1 MLSAALLVIAIP
13 LAGALLAYLGRRWQT
28 LEVLIALLAL
38 GAGIVLL
45 AQPITGAITLP
56 GLTIDIDTPLN
67 LLGRV
72 LRIREPERVPLLLLF
87 SSTAII
93 FAMSW
98 RAPQGWTFI
107 PIGLAVLAAMS
118 AALLIRPFV
127 YAALALEAA
136 AALAVLMIQ
145 GERQGERSTTGAMRY
160 LVCATLALPLFLLA
174 GWSIDRA
181 GTVNLTDA
189 NAVAAAYGPSIV
201 FLLAGFAMLF
211 GAIPLYSWIH
221 PVAKD
226 APPLVTAFLGAVGI
240 GAVTFLLLSFWQA
253 FAWLRTSP
261 VQANAFAAGGMV
273 MLLFGGGLAWAQRS
287 FSRVLACALF
297 VELGCILLM
306 FNSNTPLATESLAF
320 SIIARAIGL
329 SVFGIGIWRLRAMR
343 GSDDFD
349 DIRNVNDLW
358 TTLALLAGG
367 LSLAGLP
374 GTVGFVARWT
384 SARAYSSTD
393 AEGLVLLLVACGS
406 VGIGVMRGVLAMA
419 RQPVEAEVVEEEE
432 ALPPDAG
439 EQLPLFELP
448 EIETQPVVTGALQPA
463 QTDAALV
470 FGIEPASKIEPPVDE
485 GAFVE
490 GDAKPAFTARG
501 IHAISARFVIAV
513 GIALTLIAGLWPG
526 LLAPIAQ
533 AVAAG
538 YNFYR

>member
-1 MLSAALLVIAIP
+1 MLPAALIVIAIP

-45 AQPITGAITLP
+45 AQPITGAIALP
-56 GLTIDIDTPLN
+56 GLTIDIDAPLN

-72 LRIREPERVPLLLLF
+72 LRIREPERVPLLLIF
-87 SSTAII
+87 ISTAII
-93 FAMSW
+93 FALSW
-98 RAPQGWTFI
+98 RSPQGWTFI
-107 PIGLAVLAAMS
+107 PIGLAVLSAMT

-145 GERQGERSTTGAMRY
+145 GERQGERSTIGAMRY
-160 LVCATLALPLFLLA
+160 LVCTTLALPLFLLA

-181 GTVNLTDA
+181 GTVNLADLD
-189 NAVAAAYGPSIV
+189 AVAATFGASII
-201 FLLAGFAMLF
+201 FLLTGFALLL
-211 GAIPLYSWIH
+211 GAVPLYSWIH

-226 APPLVTAFLGAVGI
+226 APPLVTAFLGTVGI
-240 GAVTFLLLSFWQA
+240 GVVTFLLLSFWQA
-253 FAWLRTSP
+253 FEWLRTSP
-261 VQANAFAAGGMV
+261 TLLNAFTAGSMA

-297 VELGCILLM
+297 VELGCVLLM
-306 FNSNTPLATESLAF
+306 FISSTPLAIESLAF
-320 SIIARAIGL
+320 SVIARAIGL
-329 SVFGIGIWRLRAMR
+329 GVFGIGIWRLRAMR

-349 DIRNVNDLW
+349 DIHSMNDLW
-358 TTLALLAGG
+358 TMLALLAGG
-367 LSLAGLP
+367 MSMAGLP

-384 SARAYSSTD
+384 SARAYSNAD

-406 VGIGVMRGVLAMA
+406 VAIGVLRGVTAMV
-419 RQPVEAEVVEEEE
+419 RQPVEAEIVEEEA

-448 EIETQPVVTGALQPA
+448 EIEPQPELAGALQPS
-463 QTDAALV
+463 TEDAPFA
-470 FGIEPASKIEPPVDE
+470 FGMDPDVKMAANEDE
-485 GAFVE
+485 DAFVE
-490 GDAKPAFTARG
+490 GEAKPAFTARG
-501 IHAISARFVIAV
+501 VHAMSARFVIGA
-513 GIALTLIAGLWPG
+513 GIALTIILGLWPG
-526 LLAPIAQ
+526 VLAPIAQ

-538 YNFYR
+538 YAFYR

>member
-1 MLSAALLVIAIP
+1 MLPAALLVIAIP

-28 LEVLIALLAL
+28 LEVLIALLTL

-45 AQPITGAITLP
+45 AQPITGAIRLP

-87 SSTAII
+87 ICSAII
-93 FAMSW
+93 FGMSW

-107 PIGLAVLAAMS
+107 PIGLAVLAAFS

-181 GTVNLTDA
+181 GTVNLADA
-189 NAVAAAYGPSIV
+189 EAVAAAYGPSI
-201 FLLAGFAMLF
+201 FLLLGGFSLLL

-221 PVAKD
+221 PVAKQS
-226 APPLVTAFLGAVGI
+226 PPLVTAFLGTVSI
-240 GAVTFLLLSFWQA
+240 GVVTFLLLSFWQA

-261 VQANAFAAGGMV
+261 MLQNAFTAAG
-273 MLLFGGGLAWAQRS
+273 MLLLLLGGGLAWAQRS

-297 VELGCILLM
+297 IELGCVMLM
-306 FNSNTPLATESLAF
+306 FISSTPLAIESLAF
-320 SIIARAIGL
+320 SVIARAIGL

-343 GSDDFD
+343 GSDDFE
-349 DIRNVNDLW
+349 DIRSVNDLW
-358 TTLALLAGG
+358 TMVALMAGG
-367 LSLAGLP
+367 LSMAGLP
-374 GTVGFVARWT
+374 GTIGFVARWT
-384 SARAYSSTD
+384 SARAYSSAD
-393 AEGLVLLLVACGS
+393 AEGLVLLLIACGS
-406 VGIGVMRGVLAMA
+406 VGIGVMRGVAAMA
-419 RQPVEAEVVEEEE
+419 SQPVQAEIVDDETE
-432 ALPPDAG
+432 LPPDAG

-448 EIETQPVVTGALQPA
+448 EAEPQPEAAGALQPA
-463 QTDAALV
+463 MGDAPFA
-470 FGIEPASKIEPPVDE
+470 FGFNPVAVADLPE
-485 GAFVE
+485 NGGFFVE
-490 GDAKPAFTARG
+490 GEAKPAFTARG
-501 IHAISARFVIAV
+501 IHAISARFVVGV
-513 GIALTLIAGLWPG
+513 GIALTLIFGLWPG
-526 LLAPIAQ
+526 LIAPIAQ

-538 YNFYR
+538 YTFYR

>member
-1 MLSAALLVIAIP
+1 MLPAALLVIAIP

-28 LEVLIALLAL
+28 LEVLIALIAL

-45 AQPITGAITLP
+45 AQPITGVITLP
-56 GLTIDIDTPLN
+56 GITIDIDTPLN

-87 SSTAII
+87 ICSALI

-127 YAALALEAA
+127 YAALAFEAA

-145 GERQGERSTTGAMRY
+145 AERQGERSTTGAMRF

-181 GTVNLTDA
+181 GTVNLADA
-189 NAVAAAYGPSIV
+189 EAVAAAYGPSIF
-201 FLLAGFAMLF
+201 FLLAGFALLL

-226 APPLVTAFLGAVGI
+226 APPLVTAFLGTVGI
-240 GAVTFLLLSFWQA
+240 GVVTFLLLSFWQA
-253 FAWLRTSP
+253 FAWLRTSATLLN
-261 VQANAFAAGGMV
+261 VLAAGGML

-306 FNSNTPLATESLAF
+306 FISSTPLAIESLAF
-320 SIIARAIGL
+320 SVIARAIGL
-329 SVFGIGIWRLRAMR
+329 GVFGVGIWRLRAMR

-349 DIRNVNDLW
+349 DIRSVNDLW
-358 TTLALLAGG
+358 TMLALMAGG

-374 GTVGFVARWT
+374 GTIGFVARWT
-384 SARAYSSTD
+384 SARAYSSAD

-406 VGIGVMRGVLAMA
+406 VAVGVMRGVAAMVS
-419 RQPVEAEVVEEEE
+419 QPVQAEIVDEEE

-448 EIETQPVVTGALQPA
+448 EVEPQPEAAGMLQPA
-463 QTDAALV
+463 ASDAPLA
-470 FGIEPASKIEPPVDE
+470 FGVDPIDDAVATSE
-485 GAFVE
+485 AESFVE
-490 GDAKPAFTARG
+490 GEAKPAFSARG
-501 IHAISARFVIAV
+501 IHAVSARFVVGV
-513 GIALTLIAGLWPG
+513 GIALTLIFGLWPG
-526 LLAPIAQ
+526 LIAPIAQ